1 MNNKIYLLRFHINNI
16 RMKKIIIGIT
26 GASGVIYG
34 IRLLEILNKL
44 KIETHL
50 ILTNSATKV
59 LKHETNYKEK
69 EIISLVTH
77 HYDENNIAASL
88 ASGSFK
94 TDSMVIIPCS
104 AKTLAGIATGY
115 STNLVLRAAEVCIK
129 ERRKLVLVPREA
141 PVSSIQLK
149 NMLNVTNAG
158 VIVLPASPGFYH
170 KPKKIND
177 LVDHVVGKVLDSL
190 DIEHELFKRWE

>member
-1 MNNKIYLLRFHINNI
+1 
-16 RMKKIIIGIT
+16 MKKIIVGIT

-59 LKHETNYKEK
+59 LKHETDYKEK
-69 EIISLVTH
+69 EIISLATH
-77 HYDENNIAASL
+77 YHDDNNIAACL

-129 ERRKLVLVPREA
+129 ERRKLVLVPRET
-141 PVSSIQLK
+141 PVSSIQIK

-170 KPKKIND
+170 KPKKVND

>member
-1 MNNKIYLLRFHINNI
+1 
-16 RMKKIIIGIT
+16 MKKIIVGIT

-69 EIISLVTH
+69 EIISLATH
-77 HYDENNIAASL
+77 HYDEKNIAASL

-129 ERRKLVLVPREA
+129 ERRKIVLVPRET

-170 KPKKIND
+170 KPKNVND

>member
-1 MNNKIYLLRFHINNI
+1 
-16 RMKKIIIGIT
+16 MKKIIVGIT

-59 LKHETNYKEK
+59 LKHETDYKEN
-69 EIISLVTH
+69 EIISLATH
-77 HYDENNIAASL
+77 YHDENNIAASL

-129 ERRKLVLVPREA
+129 ERRKLVLVPRET
-141 PVSSIQLK
+141 PVSSIQIK

-170 KPKKIND
+170 KPKKVND